1 MKAKK
6 VVAMLLA
13 GATLTMTTAA
23 FAEVKFS
30 GDVSV
35 KYEKDTEDGQDD
47 ASANISTLR
56 ITSEADLGSN
66 WSFYTRLG
74 GQRISKAGFGDFNT
88 SSADDGYN
96 GAYSEGKR
104 SVITLDQFGFTHAG
118 KDFTYKIGRQDVAVG
133 TTALLYS
140 RADSNIGKHNFVDGI
155 TANGKSGIVD
165 LALVAA
171 QEDNAADNADNRVY
185 ALRAGY
191 SPSER
196 LNYGVTL
203 GRYQNRAD
211 GGESTNHWA
220 VDSTYTLGKSS
231 LTAEYTKSNSDS
243 ENKAYAASLGYDFDG
258 KNAVSFTYF
267 RVETNGDMGG
277 QTDFENGQKGIHYG
291 VTHQFDATTGLELV
305 YKDRKFLSDGIKNTA
320 FEATVTYSF

>member
-6 VVAMLLA
+6 VVAMLVA

-35 KYEKDTEDGQDD
+35 KYEKDTFDGFDD
-47 ASANISTLR
+47 QSGNITTLKVLG
-56 ITSEADLGSN
+56 EADLGSN

-74 GQRISKAGFGDFNT
+74 GQRISNENVGADFNQ
-88 SSADDGYN
+88 DV
-96 GAYSEGKR
+96 YSKR
-104 SVITLDQFGFTHAG
+104 SVLAIDQFGFTHAG
-118 KDFTYKIGRQDVAVG
+118 KDFSYKIGRQDVTIG

-171 QEDNAADNADNRVY
+171 QEDNASDQEDNRVY

-203 GRYQNRAD
+203 GRYQDRNA

-231 LTAEYTKSNSDS
+231 LTGEYTKSNSDS
-243 ENKAYAASLGYDFDG
+243 DNKAYAASLGYDFDG

-267 RVETNGDMGG
+267 RVEEMGSMGG
-277 QTDFENGQKGIHYG
+277 QSDFDAGNRGIHYG
-291 VTHQFDATTGLELV
+291 VTHQFDSTTGLELV
-305 YKDRKFLSDGIKNTA
+305 YKDQKTITNKEKNTS

>member
-35 KYEKDTEDGQDD
+35 KYEKDTQDNESD
-47 ASANISTLR
+47 LSGNVTTLKVLG
-56 ITSEADLGSN
+56 EADLGSN

-74 GQRISKAGFGDFNT
+74 GQRVSNAEVGADFNQ
-88 SSADDGYN
+88 DV
-96 GAYSEGKR
+96 YSKR
-104 SVITLDQFGFTHAG
+104 SVLTFDQFGFTHTG
-118 KDFTYKIGRQDVAVG
+118 KDFNYKIGRQDLTIG
-133 TTALLYS
+133 QTALLYS
-140 RADSNIGKHNFVDGI
+140 RSDSNIGKHYFVDGI

-165 LALVAA
+165 LSLVAV

-231 LTAEYTKSNSDS
+231 LTAEYTKSNSDN
-243 ENKAYAASLGYDFDG
+243 ENKAYAATLGYDFDG
-258 KNAVSFTYF
+258 KNAASLTYF
-267 RVETNGDMGG
+267 RVETNGDMGK

-291 VTHQFDATTGLELV
+291 ITHQFDATTGLELV
-305 YKDRKFLSDGIKNTA
+305 YKDRKFLSDGAKNTA

>member
-13 GATLTMTTAA
+13 GATLSMTTAA

-35 KYEKDTEDGQDD
+35 KYQKDTADGEDD
-47 ASANISTLR
+47 ASANISTLKVLG
-56 ITSEADLGSN
+56 EADLGSN

-88 SSADDGYN
+88 SSADDNYN
-96 GAYSEGKR
+96 GAYSEDRR
-104 SVITLDQFGFTHAG
+104 SVLTFDQFGFTHAG
-118 KDFTYKIGRQDVAVG
+118 KDFNYKIGRQDVTIG
-133 TTALLYS
+133 TTALLYA
-140 RADSNIGKHNFVDGI
+140 RTDSNVGKHNFVDGI
-155 TANGKSGIVD
+155 TATGKSGIVD

-203 GRYQNRAD
+203 GRYQDRND

-243 ENKAYAASLGYDFDG
+243 KNKAYAASLGYDFDG
-258 KNAVSFTYF
+258 KNAASLTYF
-267 RVETNGDMGG
+267 RVEEFGSMG
-277 QTDFENGQKGIHYG
+277 QQSDFDYGNRGIHYG
-291 VTHQFDATTGLELV
+291 VTHQFDSTTGLELV
-305 YKDRKFLSDGIKNTA
+305 YKDQKTISDKAKNTS

>member
-35 KYEKDTEDGQDD
+35 KYQKETVDGADD
-47 ASANISTLR
+47 ASANIATLKVLG
-56 ITSEADLGSN
+56 EADLGSN

-74 GQRISKAGFGDFNT
+74 GQRISNSDIEGDFNP
-88 SSADDGYN
+88 A
-96 GAYSEGKR
+96 AYSEGKR
-104 SVITLDQFGFTHAG
+104 SVLTFDQFGFTHAG
-118 KDFTYKIGRQDVAVG
+118 KDFTYKIGRQDVTIG
-133 TTALLYS
+133 TTALLYA
-140 RADSNIGKHNFVDGI
+140 RTDSNVGKHNFVDGI
-155 TANGKSGIVD
+155 TATGKSGIVD

-171 QEDNAADNADNRVY
+171 QEDNAGDKADSRVY

-203 GRYQNRAD
+203 GRFQDRNV

-231 LTAEYTKSNSDS
+231 LTGEYTKSNSDS
-243 ENKAYAASLGYDFDG
+243 NNKAYAASLGYDFDG

-267 RVETNGDMGG
+267 RVE
-277 QTDFENGQKGIHYG
+277 DFGSMDQQSDFDAGNRGIHYG

-305 YKDRKFLSDGIKNTA
+305 YKDQKTISDKIKNTS

>member
-35 KYEKDTEDGQDD
+35 KYEKDTEDGAADL
-47 ASANISTLR
+47 SGNVTTLKVLG
-56 ITSEADLGSN
+56 EADLGSN

-74 GQRISKAGFGDFNT
+74 GQRISNENVGADFNQ
-88 SSADDGYN
+88 DV
-96 GAYSEGKR
+96 YSKR
-104 SVITLDQFGFTHAG
+104 SVLAFDQFGFTHTG
-118 KDFTYKIGRQDVAVG
+118 KDFSYKIGRQDLTIG
-133 TTALLYS
+133 QTALLYS
-140 RADSNIGKHNFVDGI
+140 RSDSNIGKHYFVDGI

-165 LALVAA
+165 LSLVAV

-203 GRYQNRAD
+203 GRYQNRNA
-211 GGESTNHWA
+211 GAESTNHWA

-243 ENKAYAASLGYDFDG
+243 KNKAYAASLGYDFDG
-258 KNAVSFTYF
+258 KNAVSLTYF
-267 RVETNGDMGG
+267 RVEENGDMG
-277 QTDFENGQKGIHYG
+277 QSTDFENAQKGIHYG
-291 VTHQFDATTGLELV
+291 VTHQFDTTTGMELV
-305 YKDRKFLSDGIKNTA
+305 FKDRKALDGGAKNTA

>member
-35 KYEKDTEDGQDD
+35 KYEKDTEDGAADL
-47 ASANISTLR
+47 SGNVTTLKVLG
-56 ITSEADLGSN
+56 EADLGSN

-74 GQRISKAGFGDFNT
+74 GQRISNENVGADFNQ
-88 SSADDGYN
+88 DV
-96 GAYSEGKR
+96 YSKR
-104 SVITLDQFGFTHAG
+104 SVLAFDQFGFTHTG
-118 KDFTYKIGRQDVAVG
+118 KDFNYKIGRQDLTIG
-133 TTALLYS
+133 QTALLYS
-140 RADSNIGKHNFVDGI
+140 RSDSNIGKHYFVDGI

-165 LALVAA
+165 LSLVAV

-191 SPSER
+191 SPSEKF
-196 LNYGVTL
+196 NYGVTL
-203 GRYQNRAD
+203 GRYQDRND

-243 ENKAYAASLGYDFDG
+243 KNKAYAASLGYDFDG
-258 KNAVSFTYF
+258 KNAVSLTYF
-267 RVETNGDMGG
+267 RVEENGDMGKS
-277 QTDFENGQKGIHYG
+277 TDFENAQKGIHYG
-291 VTHQFDATTGLELV
+291 VTHQFDTTTGMELV
-305 YKDRKFLSDGIKNTA
+305 FKDRKALDGGAKNTA

>member
-35 KYEKDTEDGQDD
+35 KYEKDTKDNEADLSG
-47 ASANISTLR
+47 NVTTLKVLG
-56 ITSEADLGSN
+56 EADLGSN

-74 GQRISKAGFGDFNT
+74 GQRISNENVGADFNQ
-88 SSADDGYN
+88 DV
-96 GAYSEGKR
+96 YSKR
-104 SVITLDQFGFTHAG
+104 SVLAFDQFGFTHTG
-118 KDFTYKIGRQDVAVG
+118 KDFNYKIGRQDLTIG
-133 TTALLYS
+133 QTALLYS
-140 RADSNIGKHNFVDGI
+140 RSDSNIGKHNFVDGI

-165 LALVAA
+165 LSLVAV
-171 QEDNAADNADNRVY
+171 QEDNAADNADNRIY

-191 SPSER
+191 SPSEKF
-196 LNYGVTL
+196 NYGVTL
-203 GRYQNRAD
+203 GRYQDRSD
-211 GGESTNHWA
+211 GGKSTNHWA

-231 LTAEYTKSNSDS
+231 LTGEYTKSNSDS
-243 ENKAYAASLGYDFDG
+243 ENKAYAATLGYDFDG

-267 RVETNGDMGG
+267 RVEANGDMGKS
-277 QTDFENGQKGIHYG
+277 TDFENGQKGIHYG

-305 YKDRKFLSDGIKNTA
+305 YKDRKYIHSADGPNNTA

>member
-35 KYEKDTEDGQDD
+35 KYQKDTADGQDD
-47 ASANISTLR
+47 ASANISTLKVL
-56 ITSEADLGSN
+56 SEADLGSN

-74 GQRISKAGFGDFNT
+74 GQRVSDSNIEGDFNP
-88 SSADDGYN
+88 N
-96 GAYSEGKR
+96 AYSEGKR
-104 SVITLDQFGFTHAG
+104 SVLAIDQFGFTHAG
-118 KDFTYKIGRQDVAVG
+118 KDFNYKIGRQDLTIG
-133 TTALLYS
+133 QTALLYS
-140 RADSNIGKHNFVDGI
+140 RSDSNIGKHNFVDGI

-165 LALVAA
+165 LSLVAV
-171 QEDNAADNADNRVY
+171 QEDNPGDEADNRVY

-196 LNYGVTL
+196 LSYGVTL
-203 GRYQNRAD
+203 GRYQDRND

-243 ENKAYAASLGYDFDG
+243 ENKAYAAALGYDFDG
-258 KNAVSFTYF
+258 KNAVSLTYF
-267 RVETNGDMGG
+267 RVEDSGSMGG
-277 QTDFENGQKGIHYG
+277 QSDFDAGNRGIHYG

-305 YKDRKFLSDGIKNTA
+305 YKDQKEITSKSKNTS

>member
-35 KYEKDTEDGQDD
+35 KYEKDTEDGE
-47 ASANISTLR
+47 ANSSANISTLR
-56 ITSEADLGSN
+56 VLGEADLGSN

-74 GQRISKAGFGDFNT
+74 GQRISKAGFGDFN
-88 SSADDGYN
+88 ADGS
-96 GAYSEGKR
+96 AYSEDRR
-104 SVITLDQFGFTHAG
+104 SVLAFDQFGFTHAG

-140 RADSNIGKHNFVDGI
+140 RADSNIGKHYFVDGV

-171 QEDNAADNADNRVY
+171 QEDNAGDNADNRVY

-203 GRYQNRAD
+203 GRYQYRDNS
-211 GGESTNHWA
+211 GESTNHWA

-243 ENKAYAASLGYDFDG
+243 ENKAYAATLGYDFDG

-267 RVETNGDMGG
+267 RVEENGDMGKG
-277 QTDFENGQKGIHYG
+277 TDFENAQKGIHYG
-291 VTHQFDATTGLELV
+291 VTHQFDATTGMELV
-305 YKDRKFLSDGIKNTA
+305 FKDRKALSNNAKNTA

>member
-35 KYEKDTEDGQDD
+35 KYEKDTEDGAADL
-47 ASANISTLR
+47 SGNVTTLKVLG
-56 ITSEADLGSN
+56 EADLGSN

-74 GQRISKAGFGDFNT
+74 GQRISNENVGADFNQ
-88 SSADDGYN
+88 DV
-96 GAYSEGKR
+96 YSKR
-104 SVITLDQFGFTHAG
+104 SVLAFDQFGFTHTG
-118 KDFTYKIGRQDVAVG
+118 KDFNYKIGRQDLTIG
-133 TTALLYS
+133 QTALLYS
-140 RADSNIGKHNFVDGI
+140 RSDSNIGKHNFVDGI

-165 LALVAA
+165 LSLVAV

-191 SPSER
+191 SPSEKF
-196 LNYGVTL
+196 NYGVTL
-203 GRYQNRAD
+203 GRYQDRND

-243 ENKAYAASLGYDFDG
+243 KNKAYAASLGYDFDG
-258 KNAVSFTYF
+258 KNAVSLTYF
-267 RVETNGDMGG
+267 RVEENGDMGKS
-277 QTDFENGQKGIHYG
+277 TDFENAQKGIHYG
-291 VTHQFDATTGLELV
+291 VTHQFDTTTGMELV
-305 YKDRKFLSDGIKNTA
+305 FKDRKALDGGAKNTA

>member
-23 FAEVKFS
+23 FAEIKLS

-35 KYEKDTEDGQDD
+35 KYEKDTFDGQDD
-47 ASANISTLR
+47 TSANISTLR
-56 ITSEADLGSN
+56 IFSEADLGSN
-66 WSFYTRLG
+66 WSFYTRVG
-74 GQRISKAGFGDFNT
+74 GQRISETGFGDFN
-88 SSADDGYN
+88 ADGN
-96 GAYSEGKR
+96 TYSEDR
-104 SVITLDQFGFTHAG
+104 RAVLALDQFGFTHAG

-140 RADSNIGKHNFVDGI
+140 RADSNIGKHNFVDGV

-171 QEDNAADNADNRVY
+171 QEDNASDQKDNRIY

-203 GRYQNRAD
+203 GRYQDRND

-243 ENKAYAASLGYDFDG
+243 ENKAYAATLGYDFDG

-267 RVETNGDMGG
+267 RVEENGDMGKG
-277 QTDFENGQKGIHYG
+277 TDFENAQKGIHYG
-291 VTHQFDATTGLELV
+291 VTHQFDATTGMELV
-305 YKDRKFLSDGIKNTA
+305 FKDRKALSNNAKNTA

>member
-35 KYEKDTEDGQDD
+35 KYEKDTEDGAADL
-47 ASANISTLR
+47 SGNVTTLKVLG
-56 ITSEADLGSN
+56 EADLGSN

-74 GQRISKAGFGDFNT
+74 GQRISNENVGADFNQ
-88 SSADDGYN
+88 DV
-96 GAYSEGKR
+96 YSKR
-104 SVITLDQFGFTHAG
+104 SVLAFDQFGFTHTG
-118 KDFTYKIGRQDVAVG
+118 KDFNYKIGRQDLTIG
-133 TTALLYS
+133 QTALLYS
-140 RADSNIGKHNFVDGI
+140 RSDSNIGKHNFVDGI

-165 LALVAA
+165 LSLVAV

-203 GRYQNRAD
+203 GRYQNRNA
-211 GGESTNHWA
+211 GAESTNHWA

-243 ENKAYAASLGYDFDG
+243 KNKAYAASLGYDFDG
-258 KNAVSFTYF
+258 KNAVSLTYF
-267 RVETNGDMGG
+267 RVEENGDMG
-277 QTDFENGQKGIHYG
+277 QSTDFENAQKGIHYG
-291 VTHQFDATTGLELV
+291 VTHQFDTTTGMELV
-305 YKDRKFLSDGIKNTA
+305 FKDRKALDGGAKNTA